1 MFIVSAVAHLG
12 LKEWTFAMGRAV
24 EAARAELASE
34 IVPQRVVI
42 RPKAVDDKGFQ
53 VLREQDGGETVFRVL
68 GDRTTRW
75 VRQTDFS
82 NDEAVGYLADRLQ
95 RAGVEDALVAAG
107 AVPGSTVLIGPVDN
121 AVVFDWDPTM
131 VGGAELLGGRGTDGR
146 FDDKSRRT
154 NTERREDFHAR
165 KDAQSAARQELAAE
179 RKAGHWIDPDAEQ

>member
-1 MFIVSAVAHLG
+1 M
-12 LKEWTFAMGRAV
+12 
-24 EAARAELASE
+24 
-34 IVPQRVVI
+34 VI

-95 RAGVEDALVAAG
+95 RAGVEDALVAEG